1 MHSNR
6 YIDKTYMEVLQISA
20 VEARLTVS
28 GILCADKKSK
38 NVRLVENLLYIYC
51 KISP

>member
-6 YIDKTYMEVLQISA
+6 YIDNTYMEFMQTSA

-28 GILCADKKSK
+28 GIFCADRKSK
-38 NVRLVENLLYIYC
+38 NVRLVENLLYMDC